1 MKPYLKRAWAE
12 ISLSALEKNIRAIK
26 STLFRETSLMAVI
39 KANAYGHGE
48 DGILKKLC
56 ECGVKYFAVSNLDEA
71 VSVRSHC
78 PEGEIL
84 ILGYTPPEFADE
96 LVENNII
103 QGVLSLD
110 YAGELCKNAKA
121 AVRCHIKIDTGMGR
135 IGLKYRAPEEC
146 AVEIRNILSLDKLS
160 VEGLYTHFAAADAD
174 DEESCEYT
182 ERQADFIIRTYDL
195 LKSEGIVLP
204 HLHFLN
210 SAGLCY
216 HNNKRS
222 TLARAGIIMYGLHP
236 NYPLKLPI
244 EVEPVMTLKA
254 VVSQVKEFRKGDSVS
269 YGRIYRAP
277 EDNIRAATVTVG
289 YADGYSR
296 LLSEKAEV
304 LVNGKRC
311 PVIGRICMD
320 QLVLDVS
327 HAGNVRE
334 GDIVTLIGRDG
345 NEEITADELASLY
358 GTIGYEVVCGISK
371 RVPRIY
377 VD

>member
-222 TLARAGIIMYGLHP
+222 TLARSGIIMYGLHP

-254 VVSQVKEFRKGDSVS
+254 VVSQVKELGKGDSVS

>member
-254 VVSQVKEFRKGDSVS
+254 VVSQVKKLGKGDSVS

>member
-12 ISLSALEKNIRAIK
+12 ISLSALEKNLRAIK

-254 VVSQVKEFRKGDSVS
+254 VVSQVKELGKGDSVS

>member
-174 DEESCEYT
+174 DEESREYT

-254 VVSQVKEFRKGDSVS
+254 VVSQVKELGKGDSVS

>member
-160 VEGLYTHFAAADAD
+160 VEGLYTHFAAAAAD

-254 VVSQVKEFRKGDSVS
+254 VVSQVKELGKGDSVS

>member
-222 TLARAGIIMYGLHP
+222 NLARAGIIMYGLHP

-254 VVSQVKEFRKGDSVS
+254 VVSQVKELGKGDSVS

>member
-135 IGLKYRAPEEC
+135 IGLKYCAPEEC

-254 VVSQVKEFRKGDSVS
+254 VVSQVKELGKGDSVS